1 MTSGNGRS
9 NSSSS
14 RSSEVSPS
22 RVDIADIKAKLEQIR
37 GEADTKVESAR
48 SKLVAVGSG
57 AALAAVIVSF
67 WLGKRRGTRKATW
80 VEVRRL

>member
-1 MTSGNGRS
+1 MSSGKGRS
-9 NSSSS
+9 KSS
-14 RSSEVSPS
+14 RAVEAPTR
-22 RVDIADIKAKLEQIR
+22 RVDITDIQAKLEQIR
-37 GEADTKVESAR
+37 GEADTKVDSAR
-48 SKLVAVGSG
+48 SKLVAVASG